1 MKRRT
6 SAWIVAA
13 LMSVLVAASVHAASA
28 WLRYVHPRLGF
39 SLTYPA
45 GWVIGPKVSEIEVMV
60 LGPGPV
66 IAGGV
71 RLNANV
77 TSESLPPGV
86 SVAEYEEANESQLR
100 LLFQDYRRLRTDR
113 TKVGGYVATLRYFT
127 WRRNDG
133 VELYQIQLVT
143 VAGTQ
148 GYVVTGTTAASSPNL
163 QAELQLLTS
172 ILVGFRPR

>member
-1 MKRRT
+1 M

-13 LMSVLVAASVHAASA
+13 LMTALLAVGPVSAASA

-45 GWVIGPKVSEIEVMV
+45 GWVIGPKVSGIEVMV

-113 TKVGGYVATLRYFT
+113 TKVGEYVAACGISLGVATMAWSSIRFSSSRSRG
-127 WRRNDG
+127 RRD
-133 VELYQIQLVT
+133 I
-143 VAGTQ
+143 
-148 GYVVTGTTAASSPNL
+148 S
-163 QAELQLLTS
+163 
-172 ILVGFRPR
+172 

>member
-1 MKRRT
+1 MST
-6 SAWIVAA
+6 WIVAA
-13 LMSVLVAASVHAASA
+13 LITALLAVGSVSTASA

-45 GWVIGPKVSEIEVMV
+45 GWVIGPKVSGIEVMV

-71 RLNANV
+71 RVNANV

-113 TKVGGYVATLRYFT
+113 TKVGEYVATLRYFT

-148 GYVVTGTTAASSPNL
+148 GYVVTGTTAASSSNL
-163 QAELQLLTS
+163 QAEVQLLTS
-172 ILVGFRPR
+172 ILVGFRPK